1 MQEQKQA
8 RMPLAAHRSGQREL
22 GHGRGATR
30 RRQRLV
36 LVHARALALQ
46 PTPLALAKAIGID
59 AAVIDLRISLLVQS
73 FALVFGLRGPA
84 RADVLVCM

>member
-8 RMPLAAHRSGQREL
+8 RMPLAPHRSGQREL

-59 AAVIDLRISLLVQS
+59 AVIDLPTRTVVLY